1 MPQYT
6 FRNKETG
13 QVLTLEGE
21 RPPTEAELDSFFSQM
36 AQQPA
41 PAAEPAPAP
50 APQAVAPTPAAAP
63 AAPERGLGTTIRE
76 LATEA
81 GAGTAGQMLG
91 TAILPGV
98 GTVVGGALGG
108 GAGNLINQ
116 LQRMSAD
123 PNYQFRWGEFISDI
137 GTGAIPGGALAKT
150 GAKAVTKEAIKQGAA
165 GLASATIQ
173 KAIDEGELPTAKEA
187 VLATVVPAAAGG
199 AAQKILSEAPSAV
212 AAVRKA
218 LAGRPKELRTFEAGA
233 AKGLKAV
240 PSDLDP
246 SFTTTQLESLGGKAA
261 VNQRT
266 QLANQDA
273 VNNMVKQELGVAR
286 DVELSPQVFKSIR
299 EQEGKV
305 YEQVDKLAEKARKD
319 LEKLQQARAAATNIA
334 DPAQRAIE
342 EAKFT
347 AKFGKKEAQLTEQ
360 ATASLED
367 LRKVRGDMQK
377 MWDSYYASGGK
388 NVDAQQGAIAL
399 KAQAEALEDTI
410 DRVLRKT
417 GKSALADRIV
427 PARQRIAQ
435 SYNAEEMLN
444 PGNFNIDPDAAL
456 RMLKRGVPLSG
467 NLKLLAE
474 FKAAFPNSLREA
486 SKVSSPD
493 VSLLGTVAQGAVGGA
508 IGLGAGSLPGAV
520 VGAAAI
526 PLARKG
532 AREYLLSPGVQRR
545 AYEAALPQ
553 AAAPLPLAAGTAAI
567 RQTGQQMGQQ
577 ATATPMPSPQ
587 AVEMLRKNPALAK
600 DFDAKYGFG
609 SAKRYLKTP

>member
-13 QVLTLEGE
+13 QTLTLEGE

-41 PAAEPAPAP
+41 PAAEPAP
-50 APQAVAPTPAAAP
+50 QAVAPTPPPPTATP

-81 GAGTAGQMLG
+81 GAGTAGQMIG
-91 TAILPGV
+91 TAIAPGV
-98 GTVVGGALGG
+98 GTVIGGALGG
-108 GAGNLINQ
+108 GAGNLVNQ
-116 LQRMSAD
+116 LQRMSED
-123 PNYQFRWGEFISDI
+123 PNYKFRWGEFISDI

-150 GAKAVTKEAIKQGAA
+150 GAKAVAKEAGKQALAGVTSAA
-165 GLASATIQ
+165 VQ
-173 KAIDEGELPTAKEA
+173 KAIDEGELPTTKETL
-187 VLATVVPAAAGG
+187 LAAAVPAVAGG
-199 AAQKILSEAPSAV
+199 AAQKILSEAPGAV

-218 LAGRPKELRTFEAGA
+218 FAGRPEKLRTFEAGA
-233 AKGLKAV
+233 TKGLKVV
-240 PSDLDP
+240 PSDLNP

-273 VNNMVKQELGVAR
+273 VNSMVKQELGVTR

-299 EQEGKV
+299 ERESKV
-305 YEQVDKLAEKARKD
+305 YEQVDALAEKARKD

-342 EAKFT
+342 EAKFN

-360 ATASLED
+360 ATASLKD
-367 LRKVRGDMQK
+367 LREVRGNMQK
-377 MWDSYYASGGK
+377 MWDNYYASGGK

-493 VSLLGTVAQGAVGGA
+493 VSLLGTAAQGVVGGA
-508 IGLGAGSLPGAV
+508 IGLGTGNLPGAV

-532 AREYLLSPGVQRR
+532 AREYLLSPGMQRR

-553 AAAPLPLAAGTAAI
+553 AAAPLPLAAGTTAI
-567 RQTGQQMGQQ
+567 RQAGQQVGQQ
-577 ATATPMPSPQ
+577 ATAAPTPTPQ
-587 AVEMLRKNPALAK
+587 AVELLRKNPALAK
-600 DFDAKYGFG
+600 EFDAKYGFG
-609 SAKRYLKTP
+609 SARRYLKTP